1 MELFS
6 ENSNFLVGLAGA
18 DGNAT
23 TLQGKRVRA
32 DQCAEVMVIAH
43 LKASGG
49 TTSAS
54 QVTVTVEEHTANSS
68 GTTQTKT
75 FDQVLLTTGATLI
88 GAESTKGRPTRTKYS
103 TEQSTYQ
110 TTAAAGDKEQLIQ
123 IPIRTR
129 ALSKGFSWLSAKI
142 TGLTAARVCAI
153 YYIRHDESY
162 GADQTVDLY

>member
-6 ENSNFLVGLAGA
+6 ENSNFLIGLAGA

-32 DQCAEVMVIAH
+32 EQCDEVMVIAH

-54 QVTVTVEEHTANSS
+54 QATITVEEHTANSS

-75 FDQVLLTTGATLI
+75 FDQVLLTTGSTLV
-88 GAESTKGRPTRTKYS
+88 GAESTKGRPTRTKY
-103 TEQSTYQ
+103 TTAQSSYQ
-110 TTAAAGDKEQLIQ
+110 TAAAAGDKEQLVQ

-129 ALSKGFSWLSAKI
+129 SMSSGFYWLSAKI

-153 YYIRHDESY
+153 YYIRSGEAY
-162 GADQTVDLY
+162 GADQTIDLY